1 MANGTDTAA
10 IIKNLDYLDSVYAHV
25 DIEKHRKAIFLNEYF
40 KINYYVNQFNEI
52 KKRPDFKITTKGEK
66 SPAVEEFLNICQKA
80 VLVADKM
87 LALYP
92 TAGEENNK
100 YAQDVKATIQKTIE
114 YYSNPGAKG
123 NASGA
128 KTGS

>member
-1 MANGTDTAA
+1 M
-10 IIKNLDYLDSVYAHV
+10 
-25 DIEKHRKAIFLNEYF
+25 
-40 KINYYVNQFNEI
+40 
-52 KKRPDFKITTKGEK
+52 
-66 SPAVEEFLNICQKA
+66 
-80 VLVADKM
+80 LVADKM
-87 LALYP
+87 LTLYP

-123 NASGA
+123 SASGA